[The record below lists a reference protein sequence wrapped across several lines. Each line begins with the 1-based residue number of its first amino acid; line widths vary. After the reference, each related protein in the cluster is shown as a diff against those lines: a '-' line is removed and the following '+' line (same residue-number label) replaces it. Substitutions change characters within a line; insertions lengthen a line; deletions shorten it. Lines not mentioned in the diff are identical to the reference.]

1 MLRPFHAKV
10 LRMSHLQ
17 LVLAVSIAAVLV
29 PASVLADDATDRAKA
44 DVAAKNIFNS
54 TCGWCHHNGGRSSGG
69 IGPKLMGIDKSDDFI
84 INRIKN
90 GKPDRM
96 PAFGGLGDSEIQ
108 ALLRYIRNLKPE
120 E

>member
-1 MLRPFHAKV
+1 MAHLR
-10 LRMSHLQ
+10 
-17 LVLAVSIAAVLV
+17 LVLAASIAAVFV
-29 PASVLADDATDRAKA
+29 PVCASADDASDRAKA
-44 DVAAKNIFNS
+44 DAAAQNIFNS
-54 TCGWCHHNGGRSSGG
+54 TCGWCHHNGGRSAGG
-69 IGPKLMGIDKSDDFI
+69 IGPKLMGTDKGDDFI

-96 PAFGGLGDSEIQ
+96 PAFGGLGDAVIQ